1 MAHLDE
7 RFIKKKMAVSAN
19 SFIFILFGVL
29 ILVLTYAGIFAKTIE
44 GSQIIETTLLCL
56 GVLSF
61 LVGTVWTMVYNG
73 TFTA

>member
-29 ILVLTYAGIFAKTIE
+29 ILVLTYAGIFAKAIE